1 MKTWISH
8 SCSGQNAVNAQ
19 TLPAAQPAAP
29 AAELVAG
36 LPDFTRLV
44 EQVGPAVVSVQA
56 EIGSKLQARRAGK
69 VRDVCRPNLQR
80 LAKRRQV
87 RLLQRNRM

>member
-1 MKTWISH
+1 MPAIPTPPLRPLALTLALAIVGVGA
-8 SCSGQNAVNAQ
+8 CSGQNAVNAQ

-56 EIGSKLQARRAGK
+56 ELGGRSAQGSER
-69 VRDVCRPNLQR
+69 
-80 LAKRRQV
+80 
-87 RLLQRNRM
+87 